1 MEQFTSLDKDE
12 DFVTLSLPLEG
23 PTIEY
28 FAERVGYSMPFTK
41 EAYKSIP
48 PHGPYCG
55 EQPMKNYAEQEVVAY
70 DGFSMQG
77 KERYQ
82 KFRKARIFCSSPGE
96 VLDLNGH
103 THTHTYAI

>member
-1 MEQFTSLDKDE
+1 MQNRAFRGIQVEQFTSLDKDE

-23 PTIEY
+23 STIEY

-55 EQPMKNYAEQEVVAY
+55 EQPMKNYSDQE
-70 DGFSMQG
+70 
-77 KERYQ
+77 
-82 KFRKARIFCSSPGE
+82 SSRG
-96 VLDLNGH
+96 N
-103 THTHTYAI
+103 AFI